1 MVSDE
6 KSEGVPSRRERRR
19 SATRQR
25 LLEVALQLF
34 CERGFEA
41 TTVEDITEAA
51 DVAKSTFFN
60 YFETKEAIL
69 PALAEWRL
77 SLIEQAIQPEEGA
90 PLSPV
95 ARIKCIL
102 SLLAQDPVSDQLL
115 AQRLASAAMPR
126 NHPLCARQALIR
138 LLTEQ
143 IRQAQAAGEMR
154 ADFDP
159 AYLGGMIRAMFF
171 HHMVLWHFGDRS
183 VPLAASLERM
193 VDLFLDG
200 AAGPSWR
207 AGR

>member
-1 MVSDE
+1 MVE
-6 KSEGVPSRRERRR
+6 EGLVSRRERRK

-25 LLEVALQLF
+25 LLEVALDLF
-34 CERGFEA
+34 CERGYEA

-77 SLIEQAIQPEEGA
+77 SLIEEALRPDEGA

-102 SLLAQDPVSDQLL
+102 RLLAQDPLSAQLL
-115 AQRLASAAMPR
+115 AQRLASAALLR
-126 NHPLCARQALIR
+126 GHPLRHGQALSR
-138 LLTEQ
+138 LLTDQ
-143 IRQAQAAGEMR
+143 VRQAQVAGEVR

-171 HHMVLWHFGDRS
+171 HHMIMWHCSDRS
-183 VPLAASLERM
+183 LPLAPSLERM
-193 VDLFLDG
+193 VDLLMEG
-200 AAGPSWR
+200 AAGPAWR
-207 AGR
+207 AGP